1 MTKLDP
7 TPKIQA
13 LDAFHRDWKDLKRF
27 LLQYNIYF
35 KLKDNDFDN
44 EEHKVLFLVS
54 LLKGL
59 AAEWMEPYA
68 RDFLDN
74 TRTQRKIATSIMFE
88 KYKAIQQAMQ
98 QMFRDLGEEWRVEL

>member
-1 MTKLDP
+1 MTKSNP
-7 TPKIQA
+7 TPKIRV
-13 LDAFHRDWKDLKRF
+13 LDAFHGDRRDLKRF
-27 LLQYNIYF
+27 LLQCNIYF

-59 AAEWMEPYA
+59 AAEWIEPYA

-74 TRTQRKIATSIMFE
+74 TRTQRKTATSIMFE
-88 KYKAIQQAMQ
+88 KYKAVQQAM
-98 QMFRDLGEEWRVEL
+98 